1 MLIEMQ
7 MEHHL
12 MYSHVLYVVI
22 ILSGMM
28 LLNHLREKLYQPDHE
43 RKFPKPQKN
52 SEECIIFLIND
63 LFCKSWLF

>member
-43 RKFPKPQKN
+43 RKFPKPQK
-52 SEECIIFLIND
+52 IV
-63 LFCKSWLF
+63 KSV

>member
-12 MYSHVLYVVI
+12 MYSHVLYEVI

-28 LLNHLREKLYQPDHE
+28 LLNHLRKKLYQPDHE
-43 RKFPKPQKN
+43 RKFPKPQK
-52 SEECIIFLIND
+52 IV
-63 LFCKSWLF
+63 KSV